1 MEKLFE
7 AEMDALVE
15 SKVYPNR
22 DELIDDA
29 FRALLRARPN
39 LRIESAIRLYLKKQI
54 SFSRAAELAGLCAE
68 EFKNILAERSVHRE
82 VEISSEITI
91 QKARNFLNAE

>member
-1 MEKLFE
+1 MENLFE

-22 DELIDDA
+22 DELIHDA
-29 FRALLRARPN
+29 FRALLRAKPN
-39 LRIESAIRLYLKKQI
+39 LRIESAIRLYLKELV

-68 EFKNILAERSVHRE
+68 ELKNIMAERGILRHVA
-82 VEISSEITI
+82 ISSEETL
-91 QKARNFLNAE
+91 QKAQNFLHAE

>member
-1 MEKLFE
+1 MENLFE

-22 DELIDDA
+22 EELIHDA

-39 LRIESAIRLYLKKQI
+39 LRIESSIYMYLKKQV
-54 SFSRAAELAGLCAE
+54 SFARAAELAGLCADE
-68 EFKNILAERSVHRE
+68 LKNILSERGIGRE
-82 VEISSEITI
+82 VGPSSNETL
-91 QKARNFLNAE
+91 QKAQNFLHEE

>member
-15 SKVYPNR
+15 SKIYPNR
-22 DELIDDA
+22 DELIHDA

-39 LRIESAIRLYLKKQI
+39 LRIESAIRLYLKKQV

-68 EFKNILAERSVHRE
+68 ELKNILTERGIYRE
-82 VEISSEITI
+82 VVTSAEETL
-91 QKARNFLNAE
+91 QKAQNFLRAE